1 MKIITSGTPL
11 RQWAV
16 AWQLALGRPGLLGL
30 VLVALAVYA
39 VVVQG
44 PALRQE
50 QRELLA
56 RQQEAAREP
65 VVSKRRLTPASTA
78 PQLLDSLP
86 SASQRGADLARL
98 IEISRRTEV
107 ELTRGDYSIEK
118 LSASNEPGAQLDNVS
133 QWRLQL
139 PVRGSYK
146 QLRRFI
152 AELLNSVPH
161 AALDGLQIDRPD
173 TQQPWLE
180 TTLRVTLY
188 YRGDGS

>member
-30 VLVALAVYA
+30 ALVALAVYA

-65 VVSKRRLTPASTA
+65 VVSKRRLTQASTA

-86 SASQRGADLARL
+86 PASQRGADLARL

-152 AELLNSVPH
+152 AELLNGVPH

>member
-16 AWQLALGRPGLLGL
+16 ACQLALGRPGLLGL
-30 VLVALAVYA
+30 ALVALAVYA
-39 VVVQG
+39 VLVQG
-44 PALRQE
+44 PALQ
-50 QRELLA
+50 QTQSDLLA
-56 RQQEAAREP
+56 RQQDIANKPAA
-65 VVSKRRLTPASTA
+65 SKRRVTQASTA

-86 SASQRGADLARL
+86 LGSQRGADLARL

-107 ELTRGDYSIEK
+107 ELTRADYSIEK
-118 LSASNEPGAQLDNVS
+118 LSASNDPGAQADNVS

-139 PVRGSYK
+139 PVRGNYA

-152 AELLNSVPH
+152 AELLNSIPH

-188 YRGDGS
+188 YRGDGT

>member
-1 MKIITSGTPL
+1 MKITTSGTPL
-11 RQWAV
+11 RQWVV
-16 AWQLALGRPGLLGL
+16 AWQLSFGRPGLLGL

-39 VVVQG
+39 VAVHA
-44 PALRQE
+44 PALRQ
-50 QRELLA
+50 QQGELLA
-56 RQQEAAREP
+56 RQQEAATRP
-65 VVSKRRLTPASTA
+65 VVSSRRATQASTA

-86 SASQRGADLARL
+86 SASQRGADLAKL

-107 ELTRGDYSIEK
+107 ELTRGDYAIEK
-118 LSASNEPGAQLDNVS
+118 LSAGNDPGAQIDNVS

-139 PVRGSYK
+139 PVRGSYA

-188 YRGDGS
+188 YRGDGT